1 MDHSTLVK
9 NMMAT
14 DDDYEDESAKLL
26 KKYRVKVK
34 LKKIHKIIE
43 EEDYDDWRRYIK
55 WIQ

>member
-43 EEDYDDWRRYIK
+43 EEDYDD
-55 WIQ
+55 